1 LSTVF
6 FASYLVGLRDGL
18 EAALVVTIL
27 LTVVTRS
34 QRRDALLPL
43 WAGVGLA
50 IAAAAGLGVIL
61 TYVATSLLSGVRLEV
76 FEAVTSLLAV
86 SLVTWMIF
94 WMRRSARTLK
104 KEFTGKIT
112 EALGMGPAAVAALAF
127 IAVIREG
134 VEMVLL
140 VFSAAQA
147 ASQTVAPLAGMIAGV
162 LSAVL
167 LGWLMYAAV
176 ARVNLGRLFT
186 WTGVLL
192 ILVAAGIAKYAVH
205 GFQVAGALPGGTD
218 VAYDLSTTI
227 EPTSWYGTLLA
238 ATVNLTPSA
247 TVLEIGVWFAYAIGV
262 LVLFFRPAKAAPDRP
277 PVPAP
282 ADAAPINT
290 GSV

>member
-1 LSTVF
+1 MSTVF